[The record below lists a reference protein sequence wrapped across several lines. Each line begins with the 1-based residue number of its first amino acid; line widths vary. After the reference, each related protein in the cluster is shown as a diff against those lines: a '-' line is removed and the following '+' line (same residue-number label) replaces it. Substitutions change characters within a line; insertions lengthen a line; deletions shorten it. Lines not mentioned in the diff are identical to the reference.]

1 MFLQKGD
8 GLTRRICLPRV
19 GHKSINNQS
28 ILFFL
33 FLVRLCDNNI
43 QMRIV
48 TKLYK
53 SNRIFSLRGT
63 PMDYKF
69 NSKMEI
75 MPRKKIKEL
84 QLERLKKTAKLVY
97 ENVPFYQ
104 KKFKELKITPN
115 DIKTLDDI
123 RKLPF
128 TTKDDL
134 RTNSPHGMMATS
146 LDDCIE
152 LHASS
157 GTTGI
162 PVTVCYT
169 PNDIEVWSEVMARCL
184 SMSGLTKKDVFQNPI
199 PYGTFTG
206 AFGFHYGAQKVGA
219 LVIPSGKGQSERQI
233 KLMEYYGT
241 TFMSGVASYAL
252 RLGQVAH
259 DIGVDPK
266 KLKVR
271 NGLFGAE
278 MFTKGLK
285 KRIIDTWDMDVHD
298 IYGLTEMCGPGVSA
312 DCDQH
317 DGLHLWGDHF
327 LIEIIDPKTLE
338 PIGLEEEGEVV
349 LTTLTKEGMPLLRY
363 RTRDIAKLYDQ
374 EVCECGR
381 THVKH
386 STIKGRSDDMII
398 IRGTNIFPGQI
409 ESVLMKHDVVGSNW
423 RMILTTKNDVDMLTV
438 EVETKTHLSQ
448 VESMELEETLKNEI
462 NSVIVFTPKVEVLPP
477 NTIPE
482 TGLKAKRVVD
492 ERKAR

>member
-1 MFLQKGD
+1 
-8 GLTRRICLPRV
+8 
-19 GHKSINNQS
+19 
-28 ILFFL
+28 
-33 FLVRLCDNNI
+33 
-43 QMRIV
+43 
-48 TKLYK
+48 
-53 SNRIFSLRGT
+53 
-63 PMDYKF
+63 MDFIF
-69 NSKMEI
+69 NSKTEM
-75 MPRKKIKEL
+75 MPRKKIQEL
-84 QLERLKKTAKLVY
+84 QLKRLKKSVHLIY
-97 ENVPFYQ
+97 ENVPHY
-104 KKFKELKITPN
+104 KKRFKDQGIKPE
-115 DIKTLDDI
+115 DIKTIEDV

-134 RTNSPHGMMATS
+134 RENAPFGLMATS
-146 LDDCIE
+146 LDHCIE

-162 PVTVCYT
+162 PITVCYT

-184 SMSGLTKKDVFQNPI
+184 SMSGLTKKDIFQNPI

-219 LVIPSGKGQSERQI
+219 MVIPSGKGQSERQI
-233 KLMEYYGT
+233 KLMQYYKS

-252 RLGQVAH
+252 RLGQVAQE
-259 DIGVDPK
+259 IGVDPK
-266 KLKVR
+266 KLEVR

-278 MFTKGLK
+278 MFTPGLK
-285 KRIIDTWDMDVHD
+285 KRIVETWDMDVHD
-298 IYGLTEMCGPGVSA
+298 IYGLTEMCGPGVST

-317 DGLHLWGDHF
+317 DGLHLWEDHF

-381 THVKH
+381 THIKH

-409 ESVLMKHDVVGSNW
+409 ESVLMKNHDVGSNW
-423 RMILTTKNDVDMLTV
+423 RMVLSTKRDVDMLTV
-438 EVETKTHLSQ
+438 EVETKKQLSQ
-448 VESMELEETLKNEI
+448 FDTENLAKKLQNDIK
-462 NSVIVFTPKVEVLPP
+462 SVIVFTPKIEVLPP
-477 NTIPE
+477 NTIPD
-482 TGLKAKRVVD
+482 TGLKAKRVID
-492 ERKAR
+492 ERKAN

>member
-1 MFLQKGD
+1 
-8 GLTRRICLPRV
+8 
-19 GHKSINNQS
+19 
-28 ILFFL
+28 
-33 FLVRLCDNNI
+33 
-43 QMRIV
+43 
-48 TKLYK
+48 
-53 SNRIFSLRGT
+53 
-63 PMDYKF
+63 MDFIF
-69 NSKMEI
+69 NSKTET
-75 MPRKKIKEL
+75 MPRKKIQEL
-84 QLERLKKTAKLVY
+84 QLKRLKKTVYLVY
-97 ENVPFYQ
+97 ENVPHY
-104 KKFKELKITPN
+104 KKRFKEQGIKPE
-115 DIKTLDDI
+115 DIKTLEDV

-134 RTNSPHGMMATS
+134 RENAPFGLMATS
-146 LDDCIE
+146 LDNCIE

-162 PVTVCYT
+162 PITVCYT

-184 SMSGLTKKDVFQNPI
+184 SMSGLTKKDIFQNPI

-219 LVIPSGKGQSERQI
+219 MVIPSGKGQSERQI
-233 KLMEYYGT
+233 KLMQYYKS

-252 RLGQVAH
+252 RLGQVAQE
-259 DIGVDPK
+259 IGVDPK
-266 KLKVR
+266 KLEIR

-278 MFTKGLK
+278 MFTTGLK
-285 KRIIDTWDMDVHD
+285 KRIVETWDMDVHD
-298 IYGLTEMCGPGVSA
+298 IYGLTEMCGPGVST

-317 DGLHLWGDHF
+317 DGLHLWEDHF

-381 THVKH
+381 THIKH

-409 ESVLMKHDVVGSNW
+409 ESVLMKNHDVGSNW
-423 RMILTTKNDVDMLTV
+423 RMVLSTKRDVDVLTV
-438 EVETKTHLSQ
+438 EVETKKQLSQ
-448 VESMELEETLKNEI
+448 FDTENLAKKLQNDIK
-462 NSVIVFTPKVEVLPP
+462 SVIVFTPKIEVLPP
-477 NTIPE
+477 NTIHD
-482 TGLKAKRVVD
+482 TGLKAKRVID
-492 ERKAR
+492 ERKAN